1 MAIRE
6 SYAAVDRIRRAE
18 HALGQKPVQVLFIGV
33 QRSSGRIQLV
43 QLMQA
48 VDRGFCPFWCS

>member
-1 MAIRE
+1 
-6 SYAAVDRIRRAE
+6 
-18 HALGQKPVQVLFIGV
+18 LGQKPVQVLFIGV